1 MAFATVL
8 IPVLMLF
15 HLVGPVTADLGI
27 HNGQLS
33 PCPGPAHCASDLWT
47 STNPTGDLT
56 RLSTLVSELP
66 RSRVI
71 TQTETYLHA
80 EMSSAFFGFVDDLEL
95 LAKDDAVEVR
105 SISRL
110 GESDLGVNAQR
121 VALLRDR
128 LR

>member
-1 MAFATVL
+1 MVRW
-8 IPVLMLF
+8 I
-15 HLVGPVTADLGI
+15 D
-27 HNGQLS
+27 
-33 PCPGPAHCASDLWT
+33 
-47 STNPTGDLT
+47 
-56 RLSTLVSELP
+56 TLPEP
-66 RSRVI
+66 
-71 TQTETYLHA
+71 
-80 EMSSAFFGFVDDLEL
+80 DDVVEL